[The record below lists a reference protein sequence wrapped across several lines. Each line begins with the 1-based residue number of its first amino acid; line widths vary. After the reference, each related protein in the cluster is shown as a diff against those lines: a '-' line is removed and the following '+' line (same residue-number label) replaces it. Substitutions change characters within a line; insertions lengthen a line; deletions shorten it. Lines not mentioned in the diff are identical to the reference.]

1 VVATIIRSCYGISL
15 LPTSFCIFT
24 TIKEDLVMALSNDEM
39 FKASLSMIQ
48 VTPENYDKLTPDL
61 ISYVFMQISAAEY
74 ILRTMPSEDE
84 PL

>member
-1 VVATIIRSCYGISL
+1 
-15 LPTSFCIFT
+15 
-24 TIKEDLVMALSNDEM
+24 MALSNDEM
-39 FKASLSMIQ
+39 FSAALGMIQ

-74 ILRTMPSEDE
+74 ILRTKPSEDD